1 MITGTN
7 ILADLGHV
15 AQSASDGD
23 DLFGRLGDDSHFR
36 VVDDHV
42 TPDAHRWNCLIVPAN
57 DQLQQTIG

>member
-1 MITGTN
+1 MRLDFAPPQLHAIIRAMITGTN

-42 TPDAHRWNCLIVPAN
+42 TPDAHR
-57 DQLQQTIG
+57 